1 VWARDSVETATINGN
16 KVSLKRGVL
25 TDSTLKLVSSLDNS
39 KSQGLFSLTKS
50 QDRIVLT
57 FDNEQELSRLLVHI
71 LATAKVLVK
80 LFSPKTNQTNQTKM
94 SKWSVMNITIIIHS
108 VAHKKELADY
118 MRIAVSE
125 EILVGDLLK
134 RHERIRLDKQ
144 ADRIL
149 QNHAK
154 AVALKSDIAQLQNV
168 QPTPQKVPSLEDK
181 IKITELEGS
190 LEELKTQKK
199 DTSKEIKV
207 THAKVKEV
215 FSSLL

>member
-39 KSQGLFSLTKS
+39 KSQGIFSLTKS

-57 FDNEQELSRLLVHI
+57 FVNEQELSRVLVHI

-149 QNHAK
+149 QN
-154 AVALKSDIAQLQNV
+154 V